1 MRCGGRDIVNST
13 DYSECFDESAS
24 GGTDFLDALLMDNK
38 ALITSRRYPLLTTVN
53 VLTRVRH
60 TSVLECTV
68 MARDEGGGV
77 LKSAAEHESQTQHD

>member
-1 MRCGGRDIVNST
+1 
-13 DYSECFDESAS
+13 
-24 GGTDFLDALLMDNK
+24 MDNK
-38 ALITSRRYPLLTTVN
+38 AWITSRRYPLLTTVN

-77 LKSAAEHESQTQHD
+77 LKSAAAEHESQTQHD